1 MDKEY
6 ILVAFCNK
14 PHGVRGEIKVTPYLD
29 DNANFKKLD
38 ELYCKTTKKS
48 YKVKRIFQIKDC
60 YGIGLEGI
68 NTFEDAMM
76 LKGQELF
83 ALKSQVESMIGDDR
97 IFIEDLIGLTAV
109 FSDGTVIGE
118 IDDIVNYGASDIVF
132 IKSEKYKNLSFANVG
147 GIFDRINEEDQTVVL
162 NKEEFEKVCI
172 FDK

>member
-1 MDKEY
+1 MNNEY

-14 PHGVRGEIKVTPYLD
+14 PHGVRGEIKVTAYLD
-29 DNANFKKLD
+29 NNSNFKKLD
-38 ELYCKTTKKS
+38 ELYCKTTKKT

-60 YGIGLEGI
+60 FGIGLEGV
-68 NTFEDAMM
+68 NTFEEAMT

-83 ALKSQVESMIGDDR
+83 ALKSKIENMVDDDR
-97 IFIEDLIGLTAV
+97 IFIEDLIGLTAIYE
-109 FSDGTVIGE
+109 DGTVIGE

-132 IKSEKYKNLSFANVG
+132 IKSDKYKNLSFANIG
-147 GIFDRINEEDQTVVL
+147 GIFGKINEEDQTVIL